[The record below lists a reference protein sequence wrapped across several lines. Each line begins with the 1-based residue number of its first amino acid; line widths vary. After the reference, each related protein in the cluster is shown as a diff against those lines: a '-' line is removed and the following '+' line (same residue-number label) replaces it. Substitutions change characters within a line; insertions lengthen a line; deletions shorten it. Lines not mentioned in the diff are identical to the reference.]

1 VSRKEKAWKEPGA
14 IRLFLWAFVFMLYGW
29 AGFVLLIL
37 TVVFGALIWVWVL
50 IPVFFLFLK
59 LTRGFVEQHR
69 RWNTRVMGFPTPGAY
84 KPIPDGNWF
93 RKLWTIARDPATW
106 LDLAWLVV
114 NSTLGFAVHLSVV
127 ILSPFVGW
135 LVNPYIMRFYAVI
148 TQRMLAP
155 ARSTLLE
162 SRVEELTS
170 SRAETVDA
178 HATEL
183 RRVERDLHDG
193 AKARLVALGMSLGMA
208 EEAIDRDP
216 EVLRELLAEARVTSG
231 QALEELRDLVRGIHP
246 PVLAD
251 RGLEG
256 AIRALGLACTVPTEV
271 EIDLPARPS
280 APVES
285 AAYFAVSEALVNVMK
300 HSGAGKAWVRVSYGD
315 GRLLMLVG
323 DDGRGG
329 ADASGGTGIRGLE
342 RRLGVFDGTVF
353 ISSPPGGPTVVS
365 MDLPC
370 ELATPNP
377 ANG

>member
-1 VSRKEKAWKEPGA
+1 MSRKVKEWKEPGA
-14 IRLFLWAFVFMLYGW
+14 IRLFFWAFFLMLYGW
-29 AGFVLLIL
+29 VGYVLLIL
-37 TVVFGALIWVWVL
+37 TVVFLGLVWVWLL
-50 IPVFFLFLK
+50 IPIFFFLLRR
-59 LTRGFVEQHR
+59 TRGFVNQHR
-69 RWNTRVMGFPTPGAY
+69 RWNTRVMGFPTPAAY
-84 KPIPDGNWF
+84 KPIPQGNWF
-93 RKLWTIARDPATW
+93 RKLWTIVRDPATW

-135 LVNPYIMRFYAVI
+135 LVNPYLMRFYAVI

-193 AKARLVALGMSLGMA
+193 AQARLVALGMNLGMA

-216 EVLRELLAEARVTSG
+216 DVLRELLAEARVTSG

-271 EIDLPARPS
+271 EIALPARPS

-285 AAYFAVSEALVNVMK
+285 AAYFAVSEALANVMK
-300 HSGAGKAWVRVSYGD
+300 HSGAAKAWIRVAYDD

-329 ADASGGTGIRGLE
+329 ADAAAGTGIRGLE
-342 RRLGVFDGTVF
+342 RRLAAFDGTVF
-353 ISSPPGGPTVVS
+353 VSSPVGGPTVVS

-377 ANG
+377 AS